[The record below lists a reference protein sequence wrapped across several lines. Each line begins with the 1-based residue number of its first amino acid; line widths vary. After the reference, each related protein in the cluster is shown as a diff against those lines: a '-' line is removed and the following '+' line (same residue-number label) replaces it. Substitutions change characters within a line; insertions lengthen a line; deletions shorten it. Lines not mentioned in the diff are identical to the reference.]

1 MADEQDRWLDRETA
15 EILLRGESLEAVDP
29 ADRDRA
35 ERLARALGA
44 LSAPPVPSG
53 GELPGEA
60 AALAAFRAARAERKA
75 APTGTPAAAGSGA
88 GAQPSDAGLI
98 RIGPRGDGT
107 RQPRWSRPL
116 RFGLAAALTAGMVGG
131 VAVAAGTGVLP
142 APFDGAEPEPAATV
156 SAAAS
161 PDHSRTSPSPLE
173 GVEGGPA
180 PGGPARGA
188 PDRGGAKSGAD
199 GGTAEDRGS
208 DPGAGSGDT
217 SHDRAKS
224 GSGRGWPD
232 LAAACRDVRAG
243 REPEGARGRA
253 LKDAAGGSSRVG
265 KYCGDLLAGS
275 AGSAPGRGR
284 GKDGREPDESGES
297 EKGSGGSGGRGGK
310 GDKPDKEGNGGNSGK
325 GGNGGNGGKG
335 GEGGKKGGG
344 DKGGKDDDDDGP
356 HITPPPGHHHGPRAP
371 WALPPLAQQRP
382 AYPAHTSSAFGD
394 ALRPALSRTPE
405 VFPAAGVT
413 LSGTVAQ

>member
-15 EILLRGESLEAVDP
+15 EILLRGESLEAVAP

-53 GELPGEA
+53 EELPGEA
-60 AALAAFRAARAERKA
+60 AALAAFRAARAERTA
-75 APTGTPAAAGSGA
+75 APTGTPAVAGG
-88 GAQPSDAGLI
+88 GTGTQPSDAGLV
-98 RIGPRGDGT
+98 RIAPRGDGA
-107 RQPRWSRPL
+107 RRPRWSRPL

-142 APFDGAEPEPAATV
+142 APFDGTEPEPAATV

-161 PDHSRTSPSPLE
+161 PDRPPASPAPLDD
-173 GVEGGPA
+173 VEGGSA

-188 PDRGGAKSGAD
+188 PDRGGAGNGVD
-199 GGTAEDRGS
+199 GGTAGDRGS
-208 DPGAGSGDT
+208 DPGPGSGDT

-224 GSGRGWPD
+224 GSGGGWPE
-232 LAAACRDVRAG
+232 LVAACRDVRAG
-243 REPEGARGRA
+243 REPEGSRGRA

-265 KYCGDLLAGS
+265 KYCADLLAGS
-275 AGSAPGRGR
+275 VGAAPGRGR
-284 GKDGREPDESGES
+284 GKDGREPDESGETG
-297 EKGSGGSGGRGGK
+297 KDSGGSGGRNGK
-310 GDKPDKEGNGGNSGK
+310 GDKPDKDGNSGNGGNSGK
-325 GGNGGNGGKG
+325 GGNGGKG

-356 HITPPPGHHHGPRAP
+356 HITPPVGHHHGPHAP
-371 WALPPLAQQRP
+371 WAHPPLPQQRP
-382 AYPAHTSSAFGD
+382 AYPAHTSSALGD
-394 ALRPALSRTPE
+394 ALRPALSRTLE
-405 VFPAAGVT
+405 GFPAAGVT
-413 LSGTVAQ
+413 LSGAMAQ